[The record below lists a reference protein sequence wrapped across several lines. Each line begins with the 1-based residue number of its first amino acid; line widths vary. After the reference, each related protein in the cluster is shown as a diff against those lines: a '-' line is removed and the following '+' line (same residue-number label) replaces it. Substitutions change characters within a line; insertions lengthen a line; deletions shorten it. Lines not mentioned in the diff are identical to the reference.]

1 MLRERESPQA
11 KRYAR
16 LVEQEKPRV
25 DVGGNVLKAFVVGGT
40 ICLIGEVIKTYLIS
54 FGLSGEV
61 AGVWTSIA
69 LVFLSA
75 LLTGLG
81 IYDEIARF
89 GGAGSAI
96 PITGFSNSV
105 VAPAMEFR
113 SEGAILGL
121 AARMFVIAGPV
132 IVYGLVSATVFG
144 LIRSVLF

>member
-40 ICLIGEVIKTYLIS
+40 ICLIGEVIKTYLMS

-96 PITGFSNSV
+96 PITGF
-105 VAPAMEFR
+105 
-113 SEGAILGL
+113 
-121 AARMFVIAGPV
+121 
-132 IVYGLVSATVFG
+132 
-144 LIRSVLF
+144 

>member
-1 MLRERESPQA
+1 MLKERESPQA

-25 DVGGNVLKAFVVGGT
+25 SLGFNILRAFLVGGS
-40 ICLIGEVIKTYLIS
+40 ICLVGETIKTYLIS
-54 FGLSGEV
+54 YGMSVET
-61 AGVWTSIA
+61 AGIWMSIS
-69 LVFLSA
+69 LIFLSA

-81 IYDEIARF
+81 VYDEIARF

-96 PITGFSNSV
+96 PITGFANSI

-132 IVYGLVSATVFG
+132 IVYGLISATVFG
-144 LIRSVLF
+144 LIRSVLL

>member
-40 ICLIGEVIKTYLIS
+40 ICLIGEVIKTYLMS

-61 AGVWTSIA
+61 AGVSTSIA

-113 SEGAILGL
+113 AKEPSWALQRGCLLLQGRLSSTVWCLQRFLG
-121 AARMFVIAGPV
+121 
-132 IVYGLVSATVFG
+132 
-144 LIRSVLF
+144 